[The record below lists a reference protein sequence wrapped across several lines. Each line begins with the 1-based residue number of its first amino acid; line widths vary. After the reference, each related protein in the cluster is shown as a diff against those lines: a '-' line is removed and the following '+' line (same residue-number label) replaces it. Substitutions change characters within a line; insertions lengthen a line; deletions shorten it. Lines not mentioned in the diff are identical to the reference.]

1 MSGLGF
7 KVESVCP
14 QTCPP
19 VAERLKG
26 SPAGNCHAASQGPG
40 DSLRFLRFQC
50 PSEPRR
56 LGAASDFPRLSV
68 PTLRASGS
76 ERSGSLRETTLL

>member
-14 QTCPP
+14 QICPP

-26 SPAGNCHAASQGPG
+26 RPADNCHAASQGPG
-40 DSLRFLRFQC
+40 DSLGFLTVSVSFRAMSPWC
-50 PSEPRR
+50 R
-56 LGAASDFPRLSV
+56 LRL
-68 PTLRASGS
+68 PTFVGTDSQGLR
-76 ERSGSLRETTLL
+76 LREVRKLA